1 MVTQTP
7 ALVAIEAED
16 GEIAD
21 PVENVI
27 NTKLLEEEAG
37 EVIEEH
43 EKSRSKKHKNKH
55 KRDYEDKHKS
65 DKHHKKSKKR
75 YK

>member
-27 NTKLLEEEAG
+27 NVKLLEEEAG

-65 DKHHKKSKKR
+65 EKHHKKSKKR